1 MSMRYS
7 LLLLCL
13 FVSIGATAQSCPV
26 VSFTSSS
33 NQANGG
39 DNSFTFISTSTVA
52 DGNMRYV
59 WDFGDPASGDSNNV
73 SFIVNPL
80 HVFSGSGVFRV
91 KLTVINELG
100 GCVASLTKQI
110 IVGNGSS
117 QVKQGCPIV
126 DFTILP
132 DASIPNKY
140 TFISTSTVAAG
151 SMSYQW
157 DFGNGKNDT
166 TANPTITY
174 TSASNYTIKLVV
186 TGQNGCKDSTSKSI
200 TTCNKVAA
208 NFSITANNYCASS
221 NVVSVNN
228 MSLNGNSATV
238 TGTWNFGDGSTS
250 TSLAATHSYTNAGT
264 YTIMLINKNVFG
276 ACTSVDSISKT
287 VTIAAIPKASY
298 QLYLNNTLTDINN
311 VKLCFD
317 ANADFSFIS
326 NSSIASGKMQ
336 YKWNFG
342 SSNITYREPG
352 DTNANARIRFNA
364 AGTYIVK
371 LAITS
376 DMGCKDS
383 TSATF
388 YLSKPVAAF
397 TTNITPDVAGD
408 IKRPTITFTDNST
421 DAGAI
426 AKLNNVWVCNQVPYT
441 ANTVRNL
448 PLSPAIFTPTP
459 SKYARGGVYNTQLQV
474 TSDVGCVDTIS
485 RTYSFY
491 VRPLAVFT
499 LNNTTINSL
508 GQPVVAAATNT
519 SSVDESQPALT
530 YSWDFGDN
538 TPALLTNAST
548 LPSHT
553 YTVGAASRTVT
564 LTVTNTN
571 GGLVGI
577 ATQIV
582 NQLYIKPKAAF
593 TANGIT
599 YNSNNQ
605 PVLTIATNT
614 STVAEAGVM
623 LSYSWNFGDNTPIVT
638 TTSPI
643 PPAHTYTVGAASRK
657 VVLTV
662 ANSNGGLTDTMS
674 VTLNNV
680 YVLPK
685 AAFTTSAPTTNAN
698 NQIVVGIATNTSAI
712 ADSTATLSYSWDF
725 GDNTP
730 IVTTT
735 AIPPVHTYTTGAG
748 RRTITLTVTSSNGN
762 IIAAASQIVSNLY
775 IKPTAA
781 FTYAP
786 GTIGGQYNFTSTSTS
801 NDIAATLSYVWNF
814 GDGSPLNTAANP
826 SHAFSSGGSYTVTLT
841 VTSNVGG
848 LVATTS
854 QIVSFNVK
862 PTANFTAN
870 LNYNGNLFSNPVLEL
885 NAATTTIS
893 DVNAILTYSWN
904 FGDGTT
910 ATGITTKHTFTTGG
924 NKTVTLTVTNTNG
937 GTTDVKT
944 QVVNVVITPKAIIAV
959 RDYGSYIGAYA
970 DMAPNNSCIVTGSI
984 ASYAWTYS
992 WVDLSS
998 NYEYGPYDL
1007 TGGTTFGFYK
1017 YDGFKIVLTLTVTSN
1032 LGISNMVRCEYGGST
1047 DGGYTPCSANVTT
1060 KPVTPIDIPGPVLDV
1075 VKAWPNPATTTVQI
1089 TYVAVSNTTAI
1100 KVIDMQGR
1108 VVKQIQ
1114 QTTVAGARN
1123 AAVLPVSELASG
1135 TYNIVVTNSI
1145 GKPIATSRF
1154 IKTN

>member
-1 MSMRYS
+1 MRYS
-7 LLLLCL
+7 LLVLCL
-13 FVSIGATAQSCPV
+13 FLFIGAMAQSCPV

-39 DNSFTFISTSTVA
+39 DNSFTFISTSTVT

-80 HVFSGSGVFRV
+80 HIFSGSGIFRV

-110 IVGNGSS
+110 TVGNGNS
-117 QVKQGCPIV
+117 QAKQGCPIV

-157 DFGNGKNDT
+157 DFGNGKTDT

-186 TGQNGCKDSTSKSI
+186 TGQNGCEDSASKSI

-221 NVVSVNN
+221 NVISVNN
-228 MSLNGNSATV
+228 MSLNGTSATV
-238 TGTWNFGDGSTS
+238 TSTWNFGDGSTS

-311 VKLCFD
+311 IKLCFD

-336 YKWNFG
+336 YKWSFG

-352 DTNANARIRFNA
+352 DTNANARIRYNA

-371 LAITS
+371 LAVTS

-426 AKLNNVWVCNQVPYT
+426 AKLNNVWACNQVPYT

-448 PLSPAIFTPTP
+448 PLSPALFTPTP
-459 SKYARGGVYNTQLQV
+459 SKYARGGVYITQLQV
-474 TSDVGCVDTIS
+474 TSDVGCVDTTS
-485 RTYSFY
+485 CTYSFY
-491 VRPLAVFT
+491 IRPVAVFS
-499 LNNTTINSL
+499 LNNTAINSL

-614 STVAEAGVM
+614 STVAEANVT

-643 PPAHTYTVGAASRK
+643 PPAHTYTVGAANRT

-674 VTLNNV
+674 VTLNNM
-680 YVLPK
+680 YILPK
-685 AAFTTSAPTTNAN
+685 AAFTTSAPTTNSN

-735 AIPPVHTYTTGAG
+735 AIIPPAHIYTTGAA

-762 IIAAASQIVSNLY
+762 IVAAASQIVSNLY
-775 IKPTAA
+775 IRPTAS

-786 GTIGGQYNFTSTSTS
+786 TTVGGQYTFTSTSTS
-801 NDIAATLSYVWNF
+801 NDATATLSYVWNF
-814 GDGSPLNTAANP
+814 GDGTALNTSANP
-826 SHAFSSGGSYTVTLT
+826 SHTFAAGGSYSVTLT

-885 NAATTTIS
+885 NAASTTVN
-893 DVNAILTYSWN
+893 DVNASLTYSWN

-910 ATGITTKHTFTTGG
+910 ATGITKKHIFTTGG

-937 GTTDVKT
+937 GNTDVKT

-959 RDYGSYIGAYA
+959 RDYGTYIGAYA
-970 DMAPNNSCIVTGSI
+970 DMAPYNSSIVTGSI
-984 ASYAWTYS
+984 VSYTWTYS
-992 WVDLSS
+992 WVDLAS
-998 NYEYGPYDL
+998 NTEYGPYPL
-1007 TGGTTFGFYK
+1007 SGGTTFGFYK

-1032 LGISNMVRCEYGGST
+1032 LGISNMVRCEYGGSN

-1060 KPVTPIDIPGPVLDV
+1060 KAVTPIDIPGPVLDV
-1075 VKAWPNPATTTVQI
+1075 VKAWPNPATTTVQM

-1100 KVIDMQGR
+1100 KIIDMQGR
-1108 VVKQIQ
+1108 VVKLIQ